1 MSWMNRSVSNI
12 SSPLSSSGRVKVLK
26 RQQSN
31 LQERRFTKEFRKKRE
46 DKKKKK
52 KEYPLILSEDINAS
66 AEIRE
71 KNYKNKAH
79 DKNER
84 ENKGSRDNGGVIDIK
99 I

>member
-1 MSWMNRSVSNI
+1 MI
-12 SSPLSSSGRVKVLK
+12 K

-31 LQERRFTKEFRKKRE
+31 LQERRFTKEFHKKRE

-52 KEYPLILSEDINAS
+52 KEYPLILSEGINTS

-71 KNYKNKAH
+71 KSHKNKAH
-79 DKNER
+79 DKNEK